1 MILPI
6 KRLAGSLFALSL
18 FTLSLLVA
26 PLLGGDLQMK
36 LRSQQETKPD
46 SGLYHPQTHD
56 ERWKP
61 EQTAI
66 IVCDMWDLHTCQNA
80 VLRGQ
85 EFAPRLNDLLKQA
98 RDQGVTI
105 IHAPSGCMANYAEH
119 PARLRAEQ
127 TPKAGDIP
135 ADINQWCHQ
144 IPAEENGVY
153 PVDQADGGNDDDA
166 QQRAAWKA
174 SLTAQKRNPARPWIK
189 QTDLLPIDPAR
200 DYISDQGDEVWSIL
214 AARNIDNVIL
224 TGVHTN
230 MCVLGRPFGLRQ
242 LAKNG
247 KNVVLMRDLTD
258 TMYNPASWPYVNH
271 FTGTDLIVS
280 HIEKHVCPTVSS
292 NQILGG
298 EEFAFAAD
306 TRPHVVM
313 VMAEGEYE
321 TAQTLPQFGGD
332 FLGRDFRVSYLYG
345 SETDPNDIPGLEKA
359 LATAD
364 VLLISVRR
372 RALPP
377 EQMEA
382 LKKYVAAGKPMVGIR
397 TASHAFGLRG
407 KQPPAGTKTWEE
419 FDQEVWGGNYSNH
432 YANNLKSTIETVEA
446 NQKHPILRGV
456 SREPFTQNGS
466 LYQAA
471 PLAAGATTLLT
482 GTVAG
487 KPAEPV
493 AWTFRRADG
502 GWSFYT
508 SLGHKVEF
516 QQRAFQRLLLNSIY
530 WAAGLEVPAH
540 FDLNKPTPPQRK
552 S

>member
-6 KRLAGSLFALSL
+6 KRLAGCLFA
-18 FTLSLLVA
+18 LSLLVA
-26 PLLGGDLQMK
+26 PLLGGDLPMQ
-36 LRSQQETKPD
+36 LRFQQETKPG
-46 SGLYHPQTHD
+46 SGHYHQLTRD
-56 ERWKP
+56 EQWKP

-85 EFAPRLNDLLKQA
+85 EFAPRLNDVLKQA

-105 IHAPSGCMANYAEH
+105 IHAPSGCLQHYADH
-119 PARLRAEQ
+119 PARKHAEQ
-127 TPKAGDIP
+127 TPKAADIP
-135 ADINQWCHQ
+135 AEINAWCYQ
-144 IPAEENGVY
+144 IPAEEKGVY
-153 PVDQADGGNDDDA
+153 PVDQSDGGNDDQA
-166 QQRAAWKA
+166 KQREEWKA
-174 SLTAQKRNPARPWIK
+174 HLTALGRNVGGPWIK
-189 QTDLLPIDPAR
+189 ETDLLTIDPAR
-200 DYISDQGDEVWSIL
+200 DYISDKGDEVWSIL
-214 AARNIDNVIL
+214 AAKNIDNVIL

-258 TMYNPASWPYVNH
+258 TMYNPASWPFVNH
-271 FTGTDLIVS
+271 FSGTDLIVS
-280 HIEKHVCPTVSS
+280 HIEKYVCPTVTSD
-292 NQILGG
+292 QILGG
-298 EEFAFAAD
+298 EAFAYAAD
-306 TRPHVVM
+306 KRPHVVM

-332 FLGRDFRVSYLYG
+332 FLGRDFRVSYVYG

-377 EQMEA
+377 AQLEA
-382 LKKYVAAGKPMVGIR
+382 VRKYVAAGKPMVGIR

-407 KQPPAGTKTWEE
+407 KQPPAGTETWEE
-419 FDQEVWGGNYSNH
+419 FDQEVWGGNYNNH
-432 YANNLKSTIETVEA
+432 YANTLKSTIETVDA
-446 NQKHPILRGV
+446 NAKHPILRGV

-471 PLAAGATTLLT
+471 PLAAGTTTLLT
-482 GTVAG
+482 GAVEG

-508 SLGHKVEF
+508 SLGHKDEF
-516 QQRAFQRLLLNSIY
+516 QQKPFERLLLNSIY
-530 WAAGLEVPAH
+530 WAAGLEVPAE
-540 FDLNKPTPPQRK
+540 FDLTKPMPPQRK